1 MANRL
6 VATSV
11 HVIVD
16 TPRGSRNKFKFDPQL
31 QRFRL
36 AKVLPA
42 GMCFPFDFGYVPETA
57 EEDGDP
63 VDVLVLMEAPAFVGC
78 LVECRLVG
86 VLEAE
91 QAEGDEVVRND
102 RLIGVATEAREF
114 CHVHELKDLNSQLL
128 DEIEQFFENYNAAA
142 GKRFTVLSRKG
153 PAAAR
158 TLLQRASV
166 R

>member
-1 MANRL
+1 MAKRSI
-6 VATSV
+6 ATSV

-42 GMCFPFDFGYVPETA
+42 GMSFPYDFGYVPETA
-57 EEDGDP
+57 AEDGDP
-63 VDVLVLMEAPAFVGC
+63 LDVLLLMDAPAFAGC

-91 QAEGDEVVRND
+91 QAEGDEVIRND
-102 RLIGVATEAREF
+102 RLIGVATAARDYG
-114 CHVHELKDLNSQLL
+114 HIRDLKDLNSNLV
-128 DEIEQFFENYNAAA
+128 DEIEQFFSNYNAAE
-142 GKRFTVLSRKG
+142 GKRFTILSRKG

-158 TLLQRASV
+158 TLLRRASV
-166 R
+166 S